1 MTMLTREDPKNLL
14 TIDRDITIATQRD
27 LKKLRMYDGEIT
39 GDFDREK
46 QKALTNFVNINNFEN
61 KMREERRI

>member
-1 MTMLTREDPKNLL
+1 MLTREDPKNLL